1 MQAEITTI
9 PELIIKHYGNM
20 TEIGR
25 LINTTRNTVRKYVHD
40 VKAVNHVVI
49 NGRLMTKHKG
59 AKVVE

>member
-1 MQAEITTI
+1 
-9 PELIIKHYGNM
+9 M

-40 VKAVNHVVI
+40 VKAENHVVI

-59 AKVVE
+59 AKVIK

>member
-9 PELIIKHYGNM
+9 PELMLKYRWNL

-25 LINTTRNTVRKYVHD
+25 QINTTRDTVRKYVND
-40 VKAVNHVVI
+40 VKAENHVVI

-59 AKVVE
+59 AKVIE